1 MNNMKQAEDSS
12 SRVTLTKL
20 IEITGLTLMELS
32 CLLELT
38 VPAIGKHLRAGQTL
52 NADVIEHI
60 RYLQQ
65 VFDKGVDTFGSIQE
79 FKAWL
84 SHEHAILRVKPYNL
98 LNSISGI
105 NLVIEELIRI
115 DYGITV

>member
-1 MNNMKQAEDSS
+1 
-12 SRVTLTKL
+12 LTEL
-20 IEITGLTLMELS
+20 VEITGLSFVELS
-32 CLLELT
+32 RLLDLT
-38 VPAIGKHLRAGQTL
+38 DPALKKYLRAGQTW
-52 NADVIEHI
+52 NADVIEHV

-79 FKAWL
+79 FRAWL
-84 SHEHAILRVKPYNL
+84 SHEHAFLRVQPYDL